1 MTELRTKTNALFLS
15 ALMVLSVLAIGFA
28 APAAAQEATLEES
41 EVSVDGSTV
50 TINHGGAPALAI
62 DSFDPASVE
71 ISDLS
76 EGGSAQPGGAVWQ
89 SPSGDTESF
98 TLTPTGADVGDTIE
112 FDVTTDQVTTV
123 SVEVVEGGGSSGYEL
138 EGGPATVGPDDFS
151 GYDEVEGNIVW
162 QGQDVTI
169 NDLGL
174 DNPDGDIQLRERVDS
189 DSTRLA
195 SVISASGDSVT
206 FETEEREA
214 GDYYLRADG
223 ITLDI
228 PDGDSAPTN
237 TFEVAEQSLT
247 AEFDESSVTDEGQ
260 NSDTD
265 FEFESNRNN
274 YPINVTTSSGDLS
287 AEDLA
292 DIFVAGSSFDLA
304 TSNVNEDDDTISL
317 EPVEDDDEYV
327 VDFAQADID
336 TGEYEFVFE
345 GTDSTAE
352 DTDSITVNEADQN
365 AEFTQ
370 GVTQDAAGDITGFN
384 LTLEDT
390 SDTYVQIGG
399 EDSDFVDVLYIE
411 VDDGDEPVQVDINT
425 RLLGSSAGT
434 GAVYDTSNTDT
445 FESEVHGAISDENLP
460 SDDGS
465 VQLYEDDGELA
476 EGGNNFEAYVD
487 ALGIADIGE
496 NQITRPPQSTDY
508 EVTAAGSNSV
518 DYVFDADPGGEANDE
533 LGSKVIELQ
542 QPEIGEVIT
551 HTAPEEDADE
561 DSELDELLDSATA
574 REEIAVDDRLVV
586 QVEATGLYGAMVA
599 GPQVEDGDV
608 TGLNSDFDRLSDGAS
623 TQVLNNIVSGSVD
636 QIDFSIEAESATG
649 NQDPLEVDL
658 DSSDGDSYVVI
669 DEDGG
674 QFFVVVDTSS
684 DDAFANGDAPD
695 SDTDFTASIEYDAD
709 NDDNRFSFED
719 SDNAPF
725 TPDGNADNYPY
736 LLQGETLSSSA
747 DLTLSP
753 RSIVYDNLNDNQVV
767 EVAAGEDAEVSGTTN
782 VAPGSDATIR
792 VSSTDA
798 SSSFRQ
804 GNDVNITEDGSIT
817 TSYDLSDQQAGDE
830 FELNY
835 QVAGSSVG
843 SADGI
848 LVESVDTGADDGE
861 ETNETDTD
869 DGSMNETDDGVTDD
883 GETNETTD
891 DGSTDDGTPG
901 FGAVVALV
909 ALIGAA
915 LLAVR
920 RQN

>member
-1 MTELRTKTNALFLS
+1 MTVPND
-15 ALMVLSVLAIGFA
+15 
-28 APAAAQEATLEES
+28 AQ
-41 EVSVDGSTV
+41 DGSTYS
-50 TINHGGAPALAI
+50 I
-62 DSFDPASVE
+62 DGTSSDDGESVDITGDSE
-71 ISDLS
+71 ITVSD
-76 EGGSAQPGGAVWQ
+76 GGSEDPNN
-89 SPSGDTESF
+89 
-98 TLTPTGADVGDTIE
+98 
-112 FDVTTDQVTTV
+112 
-123 SVEVVEGGGSSGYEL
+123 GGSEDPDNGDSDDDPDSDYNL
-138 EGGPATVGPDDFS
+138 DGGPATVGPAPFT
-151 GYDEVEGNIVW
+151 GYDGVEGNIVW
-162 QGQDVTI
+162 QGQEVTI

-174 DNPDGDIQLRERVDS
+174 VNPDGDIQLRERVDS

-206 FETEEREA
+206 FDTEEREA

-223 ITLDI
+223 IDLTI

-292 DIFVAGSSFDLA
+292 NIFVAGSSFDLA
-304 TSNVNEDDDTISL
+304 TSNVNDDDDTISL
-317 EPVEDDDEYV
+317 EPVEDSDEFV

-434 GAVYDTSNTDT
+434 DAVYDTSNTDT
-445 FESEVHGAISDENLP
+445 FQSEVHGEITDENLP

-476 EGGNNFEAYVD
+476 DGSNNFEAYVE

-542 QPEIGEVIT
+542 QPEIGEVVT

-561 DSELDELLDSATA
+561 DSEVDELLDSVTA
-574 REEIAVDDRLVV
+574 REEIAVNDRLVV
-586 QVEATGLYGAMVA
+586 QVEATGLYGTMVA
-599 GPQVEDGDV
+599 APDDDRN
-608 TGLNSDFDRLSDGAS
+608 LNTDFDRLSDGAS
-623 TQVLNNIVSGSVD
+623 STVLHNIVDNSYD

-658 DSSDGDSYVVI
+658 DSSDSDAYVVI
-669 DEDGG
+669 DEDNG

-709 NDDNRFSFED
+709 NDDNRFSWED
-719 SDNAPF
+719 NNNAPF
-725 TPDGNADNYPY
+725 NPDNNADNYPY
-736 LLQGETLSSSA
+736 LLQGETLSNSA

-753 RSIVYDNLNDNQVV
+753 RSIVYDNLNDDRVV

-804 GNDVNITEDGSIT
+804 GNDVNISEDGSIT
-817 TSYDLSDQQAGDE
+817 TTYDLSDQEAGDE

-835 QVAGSSVG
+835 QVAGGSVG

-848 LVESVDTGADDGE
+848 IVESVDTGDDGE
-861 ETNETDTD
+861 ETNETDDGMTD
-869 DGSMNETDDGVTDD
+869 DGDTNETDDGMTDD
-883 GETNETTD
+883 GDTNETD